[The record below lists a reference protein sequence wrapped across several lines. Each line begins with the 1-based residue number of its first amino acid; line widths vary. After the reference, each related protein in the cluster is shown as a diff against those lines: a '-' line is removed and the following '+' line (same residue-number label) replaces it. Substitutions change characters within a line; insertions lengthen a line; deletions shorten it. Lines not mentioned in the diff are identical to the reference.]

1 MKQPLDAHGCGVNV
15 MNLSRF
21 QLSKHSYHTSSSAT
35 NVINTDLVN
44 LQRITEKQNK
54 VVITDRMWARLLSST
69 NQPSF
74 LTSRDVVEDKK
85 EEEAINQISQL
96 KNNTE
101 DETVSN
107 PSVK

>member
-1 MKQPLDAHGCGVNV
+1 MFLTLIA
-15 MNLSRF
+15 S
-21 QLSKHSYHTSSSAT
+21 
-35 NVINTDLVN
+35 I
-44 LQRITEKQNK
+44 LQRIIDKQNK

-74 LTSRDVVEDKK
+74 LTAKDVSEEKK
-85 EEEAINQISQL
+85 EEETVTQMNQLSQL
-96 KNNTE
+96 SNNTE

>member
-1 MKQPLDAHGCGVNV
+1 MFLT
-15 MNLSRF
+15 LIWF
-21 QLSKHSYHTSSSAT
+21 
-35 NVINTDLVN
+35 I
-44 LQRITEKQNK
+44 LQRIVDKQNK

-74 LTSRDVVEDKK
+74 LTVKDVSEEKK
-85 EEEAINQISQL
+85 EEETLSQMNQLS
-96 KNNTE
+96 NNTE